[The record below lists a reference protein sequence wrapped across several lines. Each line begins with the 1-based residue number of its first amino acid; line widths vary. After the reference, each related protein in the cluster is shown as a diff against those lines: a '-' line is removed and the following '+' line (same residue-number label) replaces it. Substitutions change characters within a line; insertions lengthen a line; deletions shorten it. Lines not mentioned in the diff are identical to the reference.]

1 MEDEKAAPTSLI
13 SEPPREA
20 DKVDADGVILK
31 GWLTKQGSF
40 PRNWKRRF
48 FVLTRDHLTYFA
60 EPEDKQPKGQI
71 NIRDCKSVKSAH
83 SINWDERGGFVV
95 TTPART
101 YYMVGE
107 EKDRT
112 RWIQCISRA
121 IVQSKPDTM
130 WDGEPDYAERP

>member
-20 DKVDADGVILK
+20 DKVDADGVRRAYSRICRRLGLKRRVQVILK

-60 EPEDKQPKGQI
+60 DPE
-71 NIRDCKSVKSAH
+71 
-83 SINWDERGGFVV
+83 
-95 TTPART
+95 ART
-101 YYMVGE
+101 
-107 EKDRT
+107 D
-112 RWIQCISRA
+112 
-121 IVQSKPDTM
+121 P
-130 WDGEPDYAERP
+130 